1 MSEAAPVRGRRL
13 APTERR
19 AALIELGKQLF
30 TSHAYDDLSIDDV
43 ARLGGVSKGLL
54 YHYFESKRGFYVAT
68 IRQLGEELLEAM
80 RLDTDEEL
88 DDALRRVLQAF
99 YAFLTD
105 NGRLFRTLVRGGIGN
120 DPEVA
125 RIVDDVRDRMLR
137 RLAQRLGLDQPS
149 PDLRVR
155 LVAWLG
161 AVEALAVDRVDHGD
175 VSEADFIAISLDVL
189 AGLVSRHS
197 SAYDGA

>member
-1 MSEAAPVRGRRL
+1 MSESAVARGRRL
-13 APTERR
+13 APAERR
-19 AALIELGKQLF
+19 AALIEIGKQLF

-43 ARLGGVSKGLL
+43 ARLAGVSKGLL

-68 IRQLGEELLEAM
+68 IRQLGDELLEAT

-88 DDALRRVLQAF
+88 DAALRRVLQAF
-99 YAFLTD
+99 YGFLSG

-120 DPEVA
+120 DAEVE

-137 RLAQRLGLDQPS
+137 RFAQRLGLDTPS

-155 LVAWLG
+155 LYAWLG

-175 VSEADFIAISLDVL
+175 LAESAFVRIALDAL
-189 AGLVSRHS
+189 GGLLQ
-197 SAYDGA
+197 GATSFGGQG